1 MVISDGRAQRT
12 LTIAANAHA
21 LTLHAGQGAETQAL
35 WLDGTSRLLTAR
47 FDAAFVLL
55 RGPTEVAAH
64 VARYTAVTL
73 ASGDLFILWSAIR
86 ADLTTTPLN
95 LQIVDA
101 LGRPRTG
108 TQIADDAAFIAV
120 AHDTTDSGRVHV
132 VWLEPQVGGTY
143 ALWYAQINDASLES
157 GLRGVPSLVGIVA
170 PARGSQVETLRIGAA
185 AGRVYVAWDE
195 IAASGIGPGA
205 VLLLSFPPN
214 DRTQTRQSTL
224 ARDARWPSLAVV
236 GQSVIVGVST
246 GAGPGGISLFKIEG
260 DAVTLLA
267 SIPAA
272 PGVIGQ
278 TALVYDTKL
287 TVVWPLFAQ
296 GAGTLLSRSVAIP

>member
-1 MVISDGRAQRT
+1 MISDGRTQRT
-12 LTIAANAHA
+12 LTIAADARA

-35 WLDGTSRLLTAR
+35 WRDSASRLMTAR
-47 FDAAFVLL
+47 IDPAFALL
-55 RGPTEVAAH
+55 RGPTEVAAQ

-73 ASGDLFILWSAIR
+73 TAGDLLILWSAIR
-86 ADLTTTPLN
+86 GDLATTPLN

-108 TQIADDAAFIAV
+108 SQFADDAGFVAA
-120 AHDTTDSGRVHV
+120 AHDSTDSGLVHA
-132 VWLEPQVGGTY
+132 VWLEPQIGGTY
-143 ALWYAQINDASLES
+143 ALWYAQINDSSLES
-157 GLRGVPSLVGIVA
+157 GLRGPPALVGIVA
-170 PARGSQVETLRIGAA
+170 PAGGSQVETLRVGAA

-195 IAASGIGPGA
+195 IAGIGPGS

-214 DRTQTRQSTL
+214 DRTQTRQSVL

-236 GQSVIVGVST
+236 GSGIIIGVST
-246 GAGPGGISLFKIEG
+246 GAGPGGVSLFKI
-260 DAVTLLA
+260 DADVATPFA

-272 PGVIGQ
+272 QGVIGK

-296 GAGTLLSRSVAIP
+296 GAGTLLSRSITIP